1 MASSY
6 TKVTNRKLLV
16 FLAFVVMLSYGV
28 PTIFGLKP
36 PRLTPPDQLTPLQ
49 IKEQEAKALRQDI
62 HALEERLAV
71 LVARVELSDAAMALA
86 NAKNQEAVEAFS
98 IAETEAQAAN
108 DAFSDADLRKE
119 EANQA
124 LRYARM
130 TEAQAKEAL
139 REATAKERTA
149 QLALAAAQ
157 TLQEEANKALVNA
170 QKQSRLASS
179 TIEEIRAL
187 EQKIAELNEGIK
199 PAPKPDTELDT
210 EKAQTDTKTT
220 TQTTYRDRALPQP
233 GKAVVA
239 FEDGMVPSHNKVKIP
254 DGIET
259 LTVPA
264 RKQAFIELLLPLIIK
279 ANDVILQRRDKLKA
293 AIEAG
298 DSETIQQLAN
308 LYGLRKFD
316 GTQEALHAQ
325 LLNRIAP
332 VPHSLAL
339 AQAAVESGWGQ
350 SRFAKEGNALF
361 GQWAWSADQG
371 IKPLD
376 ASNSRAVIRSFATI
390 YDSVFAYIH
399 NLNTHYAYQDFRDVR
414 AQDIAQDKRISGLKL
429 ARYLTAYAELGE
441 KYVYTLQSMIL
452 QNRFDIYET
461 YRLAR

>member
-6 TKVTNRKLLV
+6 TKVTNRKLIV
-16 FLAFVVMLSYGV
+16 FLTFVILFSYAG
-28 PTIFGLKP
+28 PTVLGLKP
-36 PRLTPPDQLTPLQ
+36 LRLTPADQLSPLE
-49 IKEQEAKALRQDI
+49 IKERETKALRQEI
-62 HALEERLAV
+62 QELEDRMAV
-71 LVARVELSDAAMALA
+71 LVARVELADAASALA

-98 IAETEAQAAN
+98 RADIEAQAAN
-108 DAFSDADLRKE
+108 EAVLSADKKE
-119 EANQA
+119 KEANQA

-139 REATAKERTA
+139 REATAKEKTA
-149 QLALAAAQ
+149 QLALAKAQ
-157 TLQEEANKALVNA
+157 KLQEEANKALLNA
-170 QKQSRLASS
+170 QTQSRLAAS
-179 TIEEIRAL
+179 TIDEIRAL
-187 EQKIAELNEGIK
+187 EEKIAELNEGLNRPSAS
-199 PAPKPDTELDT
+199 PARD
-210 EKAQTDTKTT
+210 QGTT
-220 TQTTYRDRALPQP
+220 TQTTYLDRALPAP

-239 FEDGMVPSHNKVKIP
+239 FEEGMVPSHNLVKIP

-259 LTVPA
+259 LTVPE
-264 RKQAFIELLLPLIIK
+264 RKQAFIKLLLPLIIQ
-279 ANDVILQRRDKLKA
+279 ANDVILQRRERLIA
-293 AIEAG
+293 AIESG
-298 DSETIQQLAN
+298 DDEAIEQLAN
-308 LYGLRKFD
+308 LYGLRAFE
-316 GTQEALHAQ
+316 GASEALHAQ

-361 GQWAWSADQG
+361 GQWAWSADEG

-414 AQDIAQDKRISGLKL
+414 AEDIAQGKRISGLKL

-461 YRLAR
+461 YRLAG

>member
-6 TKVTNRKLLV
+6 TKVTNRKLIV
-16 FLAFVVMLSYGV
+16 FLTFVILFSYAG
-28 PTIFGLKP
+28 PTVLGLKP
-36 PRLTPPDQLTPLQ
+36 PRLTPADQLSPLE
-49 IKEQEAKALRQDI
+49 IKERETKALRQEI
-62 HALEERLAV
+62 QELEDRMAV
-71 LVARVELSDAAMALA
+71 LVARVELADAASALA

-98 IAETEAQAAN
+98 RADIEAQAAN
-108 DAFSDADLRKE
+108 EAVLSADKKE
-119 EANQA
+119 KEANQA

-139 REATAKERTA
+139 REATAKEKTA
-149 QLALAAAQ
+149 QLALAKAQ
-157 TLQEEANKALVNA
+157 KLQEEANKALLNA
-170 QKQSRLASS
+170 QTQSRLAAS
-179 TIEEIRAL
+179 TIDEIRAL
-187 EQKIAELNEGIK
+187 EEKIAELNEGLNRPDAS
-199 PAPKPDTELDT
+199 PARDQD
-210 EKAQTDTKTT
+210 TT
-220 TQTTYRDRALPQP
+220 TQTTYLDRALPAP

-239 FEDGMVPSHNKVKIP
+239 FEEGMVPSHNLVRIP

-259 LTVPA
+259 LTVPE
-264 RKQAFIELLLPLIIK
+264 RKQAFIELLLPLIIQ
-279 ANDVILQRRDKLKA
+279 ANDVILQRRERLIT
-293 AIEAG
+293 AIESG
-298 DSETIQQLAN
+298 DDVAIQQLAN
-308 LYGLRKFD
+308 LYGLRAFE
-316 GTQEALHAQ
+316 GTSEALHAQ

-361 GQWAWSADQG
+361 GQWAWSADEG

-414 AQDIAQDKRISGLKL
+414 AEDIAQGKRISGLKL

-461 YRLAR
+461 YRLAG

>member
-293 AIEAG
+293 AIKAG

>member
-6 TKVTNRKLLV
+6 TKVTNRKLIV
-16 FLAFVVMLSYGV
+16 FLTFVILFSYAG
-28 PTIFGLKP
+28 PTVLGLKP
-36 PRLTPPDQLTPLQ
+36 LRLTPADQLSPLE
-49 IKEQEAKALRQDI
+49 IKERETKALRQEI
-62 HALEERLAV
+62 QELEDRMAV
-71 LVARVELSDAAMALA
+71 LVARVELADAASALA

-98 IAETEAQAAN
+98 RADIEAQAAN
-108 DAFSDADLRKE
+108 EAVLSADKKE
-119 EANQA
+119 KEANQA

-139 REATAKERTA
+139 REATAKEKTA
-149 QLALAAAQ
+149 QLALAKAQ
-157 TLQEEANKALVNA
+157 KLQEEANKALLNA
-170 QKQSRLASS
+170 QTQSRLAAS
-179 TIEEIRAL
+179 TIDEIRAL
-187 EQKIAELNEGIK
+187 EEKIAELNEGLNR
-199 PAPKPDTELDT
+199 PAASPARDQD
-210 EKAQTDTKTT
+210 TT
-220 TQTTYRDRALPQP
+220 TQTTYLDRALPAP

-239 FEDGMVPSHNKVKIP
+239 FEEGMVPSHNLVRIP

-259 LTVPA
+259 LTVPE
-264 RKQAFIELLLPLIIK
+264 RKQAFIELLLPLIIQ
-279 ANDVILQRRDKLKA
+279 ANDVILQRRERLIT
-293 AIEAG
+293 AIESG
-298 DSETIQQLAN
+298 DDVAIQQLAN
-308 LYGLRKFD
+308 LYGLRAFE
-316 GTQEALHAQ
+316 GTSEALHAQ

-361 GQWAWSADQG
+361 GQWAWSADEG

-414 AQDIAQDKRISGLKL
+414 AEDIAQGKRISGLKL

-461 YRLAR
+461 YRLAG

>member
-1 MASSY
+1 MASSL
-6 TKVTNRKLLV
+6 TKVTNRKLLI
-16 FLAFVVMLSYGV
+16 FLTFVIMLSYAV

-49 IKEQEAKALRQDI
+49 IKEREANALRRDI
-62 HALEERLAV
+62 NELEERLAV
-71 LVARVELSDAAMALA
+71 LVARVELSDAAQALA
-86 NAKNQEAVEAFS
+86 NVKNQEAAEAFS
-98 IAETEAQAAN
+98 KAESEAQAAN
-108 DAFSDADLRKE
+108 DAFSDADLKEE

-130 TEAQAKEAL
+130 TEAQAKQAL
-139 REATAKERTA
+139 REATDKEKTA
-149 QLALAAAQ
+149 QLALAAAKI
-157 TLQEEANKALVNA
+157 LQEEANKALTNA

-199 PAPKPDTELDT
+199 QAPDPASDKD
-210 EKAQTDTKTT
+210 KAKTDTDTT
-220 TQTTYRDRALPQP
+220 TQPSYRDRALPQP

-239 FEDGMVPSHNKVKIP
+239 FADGEVASHNKVKIP
-254 DGIET
+254 DGIAS

-279 ANDVILQRRDKLKA
+279 ANDVILQRREKLKA

-298 DSETIQQLAN
+298 DSETIQQFAN
-308 LYGLRKFD
+308 LYGLRQFD
-316 GTQEALHAQ
+316 GTQEALQAK

-350 SRFAKEGNALF
+350 SRFAQEGNALF

-414 AQDIAQDKRISGLKL
+414 AQDIAQGKRVSGLKL

-461 YRLAR
+461 YRLMR

>member
-6 TKVTNRKLLV
+6 TKVTNRKLIV
-16 FLAFVVMLSYGV
+16 FLTFVILFSYAG
-28 PTIFGLKP
+28 PTVLGLKP
-36 PRLTPPDQLTPLQ
+36 PRLTPADQLSPLE
-49 IKEQEAKALRQDI
+49 IKERETKALRQEI
-62 HALEERLAV
+62 QELEDRMAV
-71 LVARVELSDAAMALA
+71 LVARVELADAASALA

-98 IAETEAQAAN
+98 RADIEAQAAN
-108 DAFSDADLRKE
+108 EAVLSADKKE
-119 EANQA
+119 KEANQA

-139 REATAKERTA
+139 REATAKEKTA
-149 QLALAAAQ
+149 QLALAKAQ
-157 TLQEEANKALVNA
+157 KLQEEANKALLNA
-170 QKQSRLASS
+170 QTQSRLAAS
-179 TIEEIRAL
+179 TIDEIRAL
-187 EQKIAELNEGIK
+187 EEKIAELNEGLNRPSAS
-199 PAPKPDTELDT
+199 PARD
-210 EKAQTDTKTT
+210 QGTT
-220 TQTTYRDRALPQP
+220 TQTTYLDRALPAP

-239 FEDGMVPSHNKVKIP
+239 FEEGMVPSHNLVKIP

-259 LTVPA
+259 LTVPE
-264 RKQAFIELLLPLIIK
+264 RKQAFIKLLLPLIIQ
-279 ANDVILQRRDKLKA
+279 ANDVILQRRERLIA
-293 AIEAG
+293 AIESG
-298 DSETIQQLAN
+298 DDEAIEQLAN
-308 LYGLRKFD
+308 LYGLRAFE
-316 GTQEALHAQ
+316 GASEALHAQ

-361 GQWAWSADQG
+361 GQWAWSADEG

-414 AQDIAQDKRISGLKL
+414 AEDIAQGKRISGLKL

-461 YRLAR
+461 YRLAG

>member
-16 FLAFVVMLSYGV
+16 FLTFVILFSYAG
-28 PTIFGLKP
+28 PTVFGLKP
-36 PRLTPPDQLTPLQ
+36 PRLTPADQLTPLE
-49 IKEQEAKALRQDI
+49 IKERETKALRHEIDE
-62 HALEERLAV
+62 LEERMAV
-71 LVARVELSDAAMALA
+71 LVARVELADAASALA
-86 NAKNQEAVEAFS
+86 SAKNQEAVEAFS
-98 IAETEAQAAN
+98 KAEREAQAAN
-108 DAFSDADLRKE
+108 QAFSDADLKE
-119 EANQA
+119 KEANQA
-124 LRYARM
+124 LLYARM

-139 REATAKERTA
+139 REATEKEKTA
-149 QLALAAAQ
+149 QLALVKAQ
-157 TLQEEANKALVNA
+157 KLQEEANKALMNA
-170 QKQSRLASS
+170 QTQSRLAAS

-187 EQKIAELNEGIK
+187 EEKIAELNEGIK
-199 PAPKPDTELDT
+199 PPAASTSD
-210 EKAQTDTKTT
+210 QTDT
-220 TQTTYRDRALPQP
+220 TQTTYLDRALPAP

-239 FEDGMVPSHNKVKIP
+239 FDKGEVASHNQVKIP
-254 DGIET
+254 DGIEN
-259 LTVPA
+259 LTVTE
-264 RKQAFIELLLPLIIK
+264 RKKAFIELLLPLIIQV
-279 ANDVILQRRDKLKA
+279 NDVILQRREMLIE

-298 DSETIQQLAN
+298 DDSAVQQLAN
-308 LYGLRKFD
+308 LYGLRKFE
-316 GTQEALHAQ
+316 GPKQELHAQ

-361 GQWAWSADQG
+361 GQWAWSADEG

-414 AQDIAQDKRISGLKL
+414 AEDIAQGKRVSGLKL

-461 YRLAR
+461 YRLARID

>member
-16 FLAFVVMLSYGV
+16 FLAFIVMLSYGV

-86 NAKNQEAVEAFS
+86 NAKNLEAAEAFS
-98 IAETEAQAAN
+98 TAETEAQAAN
-108 DAFSDADLRKE
+108 EAFSDADLRKE

-157 TLQEEANKALVNA
+157 TLQEEANKALINA

-199 PAPKPDTELDT
+199 PDTEIDTEPDTET
-210 EKAQTDTKTT
+210 AQTDTKTT

-279 ANDVILQRRDKLKA
+279 ANDVILQRRDKLQA

-316 GTQEALHAQ
+316 GTQEALQAQ

-414 AQDIAQDKRISGLKL
+414 AQDLAQDKRVSGLKL

>member
-16 FLAFVVMLSYGV
+16 FLTFVILFSYAG
-28 PTIFGLKP
+28 PTVLGLKP
-36 PRLTPPDQLTPLQ
+36 LRLTPADQLSPLEL
-49 IKEQEAKALRQDI
+49 KERETKALRQEI
-62 HALEERLAV
+62 QELEDRMAV
-71 LVARVELSDAAMALA
+71 LVARVELADAASALA

-98 IAETEAQAAN
+98 RADIEAQAAN
-108 DAFSDADLRKE
+108 EAVLSADKKE
-119 EANQA
+119 KEANQA

-139 REATAKERTA
+139 REATAKEKTA
-149 QLALAAAQ
+149 QLALAKAQ
-157 TLQEEANKALVNA
+157 KLQEEANKALLNA
-170 QKQSRLASS
+170 QTQSRLAAS
-179 TIEEIRAL
+179 TIDEIRAL
-187 EQKIAELNEGIK
+187 EEKIAELNEGLNRPSAS
-199 PAPKPDTELDT
+199 PARD
-210 EKAQTDTKTT
+210 QGTT
-220 TQTTYRDRALPQP
+220 TQTTYLDRALPAP

-239 FEDGMVPSHNKVKIP
+239 FEEGMVPSHNLVKIP

-259 LTVPA
+259 LTVPE
-264 RKQAFIELLLPLIIK
+264 RKQAFIKLLLPLIIQ
-279 ANDVILQRRDKLKA
+279 ANDVILQRRERLIA
-293 AIEAG
+293 AIESG
-298 DSETIQQLAN
+298 DDEAIEQLAN
-308 LYGLRKFD
+308 LYGLRAFE
-316 GTQEALHAQ
+316 GASEALHAQ

-361 GQWAWSADQG
+361 GQWAWSADEG

-414 AQDIAQDKRISGLKL
+414 AEDIAQGKRISGLKL

-461 YRLAR
+461 YRLAG